1 MALEIKEEEQPRPPS
16 SPVSPVATAG
26 FIKQLVRETEKE
38 AKVAREHEKER
49 RPELQRPA
57 KLDDSVV
64 QYFLHLTQN
73 ESQPVDEA
81 MDNET
86 QPLVNGHHGNGPEGQ
101 SAPPPEKKAECKRP
115 KLIWKLKGTQVRGL
129 SAGKQT
135 THLEKPGSPQ
145 QNNGSFPNSQDPV
158 VMETNLSTQ
167 QPSRNEELLSMEN
180 GTSEL
185 DTGRVSQEPSSQE
198 PEGPE
203 VGNIKECTGE
213 NLTSQETNRGIEESR
228 VDLEKVH
235 EDVWYETDRVWYVNK
250 EGFTLATVL
259 KPDVG
264 TPELPDGQVRI
275 HIESDNRIVDTNEE
289 FIHKTNP
296 SKLDYAE
303 DLAQLV
309 SLNESS
315 ILHVLQHR
323 YGAQLIHTKGG
334 PNLLIVKPPSNF
346 SNYSAKLFKGKKD
359 GMPPHPY
366 AVAQRAY
373 WNMLIH
379 RKDQSIIPLGW
390 SGAGKTTSCQCALE
404 YLVGTAGSVGTT
416 VTVEKIQAM
425 FTILR
430 AFGTR
435 SSPHNDTTTRFSM
448 VVSLDF
454 NQAGLV
460 CAAHL
465 QTMLLERI
473 HVQQQP
479 NGEGSFNVFYQMLAG
494 LERSLRT
501 ELHLHQMADSQIFG
515 ILPLAKGE
523 ERQRASSAFSRLQA
537 AMETLGFT
545 AQEQM
550 AIWHVLAAI
559 YHLGAAGACKVGR
572 KQFMKFEWAENAA
585 NVLGCELEELS
596 TAAFK
601 HHLRLIIQQ
610 ATNKLHSENT
620 TDSTPGPRLTGL
632 ECVEGMAAGLY
643 EELFAII
650 VMLINRSLSSQQLS
664 LTSIMVVDTPGFQ
677 NPHHVNSDRAATF
690 EELCHNYVHERL
702 QMLFHERTFVSQLD
716 RFKEEKVQVAFDTS
730 ETSPA
735 STVAV
740 IDQTSN
746 QFKVQP
752 STQGKEPKGLLWILD
767 EEVLVQGSSDAVVLD
782 RLCSYFEKKGME
794 KEESQP
800 VRRCEQEL
808 QFVIAHQLGTDP
820 VRYDLTGWINKA
832 KQNLSLE
839 NASQLLQESR
849 IEFLK
854 SLFSSR
860 SKIPMICRSVSGL
873 EGTSQQ
879 ALQRISCVRKT
890 FSTSFA
896 AVKRSSVCAQ
906 IKLQVDVLTNLMKRS
921 EAHFVHCFVARREE
935 KDTEGKMPASQRP
948 GAVAEA
954 QNSKE
959 HPLAMFDVPTL
970 RTQLQGTQLLDAL
983 RLYRLG
989 FPDHMVHG
997 EFRRRFQAL
1006 VPAVMKKYGAAFMV
1020 TDERKATE
1028 ELLTLLDL
1036 EKHSFFMG
1044 RSRIFFKAGVVPR
1057 LEKQREKLIC
1067 RNLILLQAMCQGFL
1081 GRQQFKK
1088 MKTQRLALCCI
1099 QKNIKKYWMISQW
1112 QWWQLMSNIR
1122 PMLSVNLVDEK
1133 LRVKEDEVSALWKK
1147 LEKSQRERNEI
1158 QENTDLLEGKIS
1170 DLSAELTDER
1180 FRGDVACRM
1189 LESERAERL
1198 RLTQELKDMQTKY
1211 EKVVTNL
1218 KAVEKQL
1225 EEAQQQLQMREL
1237 GNAVT
1242 EEEWKMRNDC
1252 TLLEMEFLRKRVH
1265 TFEERIVSESQ
1276 IRKELEQ
1283 KLSDL
1288 QESYESAKR
1297 SAQQLRRKSM
1307 CLRSELEDTKVLM
1320 ESQQSR
1326 NHELEK
1332 KQKKFD
1338 MELAQALGEA
1348 AFEKTLREKVIQEN
1362 QTLRTELYR
1371 SQQDVQEKESEVTTL
1386 NEKIAELQVELGDLT
1401 SREPQSKE
1409 TVAQIKKQLR
1419 HLEATTKEQ
1428 SKEISEQAGTIEQLE
1443 QMHLRF
1449 EIEMER
1455 LKDIHLKELEDKEE
1469 ELEDVRKSCQR
1480 RLRQLEMQL
1489 EQEFEERQLILHE
1502 KQDLEG
1508 LVGTLCEQIGHRDFD
1523 VEKRLRRDLRRKNA
1537 LLADAQLLLGTMQ
1550 DPGQT
1555 TIKQEAEKLR
1565 IQLGES
1571 VACCAETEKVYKS
1584 TLRELEN
1591 LHVQLE
1597 NTQRDKNTVDEQL
1610 YQLEHEKAD
1619 LLKRLEEDQ
1628 EDLNGLMKKHKDLIA
1643 QSSNDIAQI
1652 QELQGQLEEAT
1663 KEKQSFEEKLQIAQ
1677 KRIEYMEHSMV
1688 ERGIV
1693 SRQEAII
1700 CDLESKLEFQRAQ
1713 LKRFETL
1720 VLRLRDNMMKMGE
1733 ELEQAAET
1741 EAREKET
1748 AKRVQQRMEEMKA
1761 EMDDLV
1767 EREQEASRRCME
1779 LTSRVE
1785 SLMAM
1790 KQALQADLET
1800 SIKRIADLQTVLEE
1814 ESSDESDDEAESVV
1828 MTPGADLERT
1838 DISDSRS
1845 SMGSLMSE
1853 ELSVGTRSWLGLSTG
1868 GRSPTS
1874 GGSVAGSLS
1883 RTSAADSIGLHRSR
1897 IGRDS
1902 MDQDISRPGSSLSL
1916 RSFRSQEWVKSPD
1929 RTPVDRPASLSSWR
1943 SHPEEER
1950 SPSSSVA
1957 LSEFVEELRRK
1968 RAGEREQGGLQ
1979 IEDSS
1984 SLPIYQTAGISLLR
1998 KRPSIRDDD
2007 DPLLKFETLSLSE
2020 NQSLPASYQ
2029 AGPGLF
2035 RSASLRSLTPSS
2047 EVPEPL
2053 STTKRNRCVSFEN
2066 LTEPRIGA
2074 SPIFQKPTFS
2084 VRDTNEAT
2092 SARLKSPRK
2101 LLELSIEEDIDEVLG
2116 NQPIVFKSKR
2126 FSGLPSEGIEGENSN
2141 WKLPSLSYERKRD
2154 DDNDSDILPAIRRP
2168 PSANKTTPESERG
2181 SRSLTAD
2188 FENLVSKDMTSL
2200 IPLKKIMAVRPC
2212 ISKGD
2217 KDSLGNLSDSSSS
2230 SGSTVSYKSADSIKN
2245 RPGLRRPAD
2254 ERSSATSLENRAF
2267 NTEAEKR
2274 PEEESAAEDIN
2285 SVMMK
2290 YLAKPDKE

>member
-1 MALEIKEEEQPRPPS
+1 MGYVGGEFQDRRGKNRVEIKEEEQPRPPS
-16 SPVSPVATAG
+16 SPISPVATAG
-26 FIKQLVRETEKE
+26 FIKQLVQETEKE

-49 RPELQRPA
+49 RHELQRPA

-81 MDNET
+81 MDSGA
-86 QPLVNGHHGNGPEGQ
+86 QLLVNGHHGNGPEGQ

-115 KLIWKLKGTQVRGL
+115 KLFQKPKGTQVRGL
-129 SAGKQT
+129 SAGKCT
-135 THLEKPGSPQ
+135 TELEKPGSPQ
-145 QNNGSFPNSQDPV
+145 QNNGSFPNSQGPV
-158 VMETNLSTQ
+158 VMETNASTQ

-180 GTSEL
+180 GTSQL
-185 DTGRVSQEPSSQE
+185 DTGKLSQEPSSQE
-198 PEGPE
+198 TESPE
-203 VGNIKECTGE
+203 VE
-213 NLTSQETNRGIEESR
+213 NVTERTRESLIDHETNRGTEESR
-228 VDLEKVH
+228 VDLKKVS
-235 EDVWYETDRVWYVNK
+235 EDVWYETDQVWYVNK

-264 TPELPDGQVRI
+264 TPELPDGQARI
-275 HIESDNRIVDTNEE
+275 RIESDNKIIDTDEE

-303 DLAQLV
+303 DLAQLIA
-309 SLNESS
+309 LNESS
-315 ILHVLQHR
+315 VLHVLQHR
-323 YGAQLIHTKGG
+323 YGSQLIHTKGG
-334 PNLLIVKPPSNF
+334 PNLIIVKPPSNI

-359 GMPPHPY
+359 GMPPHIF

-460 CAAHL
+460 SAAHL

-473 HVQQQP
+473 HVPQQA
-479 NGEGSFNVFYQMLAG
+479 NYAGSFNVFYQMLAG
-494 LERSLRT
+494 LDRSLRT
-501 ELHLHQMADSQIFG
+501 ELHLHQMADSHIFG

-559 YHLGAAGACKVGR
+559 YHLGAAGACK
-572 KQFMKFEWAENAA
+572 
-585 NVLGCELEELS
+585 
-596 TAAFK
+596 
-601 HHLRLIIQQ
+601 
-610 ATNKLHSENT
+610 
-620 TDSTPGPRLTGL
+620 GPRLTGL

-643 EELFAII
+643 EELFTII
-650 VMLINRSLSSQQLS
+650 VMLINRSVSSQQLS

-677 NPHHVNSDRAATF
+677 NPRHVNRDRAATF

-702 QMLFHERTFVSQLD
+702 QMLFYERTFVSQLD
-716 RFKEEKVQVAFDTS
+716 RFKEEKVQVTIDMT

-752 STQGKEPKGLLWILD
+752 STRDEEPKGLLWILD
-767 EEVLVQGSSDAVVLD
+767 EAALVQGSNDATVLD
-782 RLCSYFEKKGME
+782 RFCSYFEKKGVD
-794 KEESQP
+794 KEENQP
-800 VRRCEQEL
+800 VRRCEQEQ

-849 IEFLK
+849 LEFLK
-854 SLFSSR
+854 RLFSSR

-879 ALQRISCVRKT
+879 ALQRIGCVRKT

-896 AVKRSSVCAQ
+896 AVKRSSVCAR
-906 IKLQVDVLTNLMKRS
+906 IKLQVDVLTNLTKRS

-935 KDTEGKMPASQRP
+935 NDTEGKMPASQRP
-948 GAVAEA
+948 EAVAEA

-959 HPLAMFDVPTL
+959 HPLDAFDIPTL

-1006 VPAVMKKYGAAFMV
+1006 APAIVKKYGAAFMV
-1020 TDERKATE
+1020 TDERKAME

-1044 RSRIFFKAGVVPR
+1044 RSRVFFKAGVVSR

-1067 RNLILLQAMCQGFL
+1067 RNLILLQATCQGFL

-1099 QKNIKKYWMISQW
+1099 QKNIKKYLTIRQW
-1112 QWWQLMSNIR
+1112 QWWQMISSIR

-1133 LRVKEDEVSALWKK
+1133 LRVKEDEVNALRQK

-1170 DLSAELTDER
+1170 DLTAELADER
-1180 FRGDVACRM
+1180 FKGDVTCRI

-1198 RLTQELKDMQTKY
+1198 QLSQELKDMQTKY

-1218 KAVEKQL
+1218 NAVEKQL
-1225 EEAQQQLQMREL
+1225 EEARQQLQMRQL
-1237 GNAVT
+1237 GNAAT
-1242 EEEWKMRNDC
+1242 GKTEEWKMRYDC

-1265 TFEERIVSESQ
+1265 TFEERIASELQ

-1283 KLSDL
+1283 KLTDL

-1297 SAQQLRRKSM
+1297 NVQQLRRKSK
-1307 CLRSELEDTKVLM
+1307 CLTSELEDTKVLM

-1332 KQKKFD
+1332 KQKRFD

-1348 AFEKTLREKVIQEN
+1348 AFEKTLREKVVQEN
-1362 QTLRTELYR
+1362 QALRTELYR
-1371 SQQDVQEKESEVTTL
+1371 AQQNLQGKESEVTTL
-1386 NEKIAELQVELGDLT
+1386 NEKIAELKLELGDLT
-1401 SREPQSKE
+1401 SCEPQSKE
-1409 TVAQIKKQLR
+1409 TMAQIKKQLR
-1419 HLEATTKEQ
+1419 QLEATTKEQ
-1428 SKEISEQAGTIEQLE
+1428 SKEISEQVGTIEQLE
-1443 QMHLRF
+1443 QTHLRF

-1455 LKDIHLKELEDKEE
+1455 LKEIHLKELEDKEE

-1489 EQEFEERQLILHE
+1489 EQEFEERQLVLHE
-1502 KQDLEG
+1502 KQDLES

-1523 VEKRLRRDLRRKNA
+1523 VEKRLRKDLRRKNA

-1550 DPGQT
+1550 NPGQT
-1555 TIKQEAEKLR
+1555 INKQEVDKLQM
-1565 IQLGES
+1565 QLDES
-1571 VACCAETEKVYKS
+1571 VARYAETEKVYKS
-1584 TLRELEN
+1584 TLQELEN

-1597 NTQRDKNTVDEQL
+1597 NIQRNKNTVDEQL

-1677 KRIEYMEHSMV
+1677 NRIEYMEQSMV

-1700 CDLESKLEFQRAQ
+1700 CDLENKLEFQRAQ

-1720 VLRLRDNMMKMGE
+1720 VLRLRDNMIKMGE
-1733 ELEQAAET
+1733 ELEQAAEA

-1748 AKRVQQRMEEMKA
+1748 AKRVQQRMEEMKT

-1779 LTSRVE
+1779 LASQVE
-1785 SLMAM
+1785 SLTAM
-1790 KQALQADLET
+1790 KQTLQADLET
-1800 SIKRIADLQTVLEE
+1800 SIKRIADLQTALEE
-1814 ESSDESDDEAESVV
+1814 ESSDESDDEAES
-1828 MTPGADLERT
+1828 
-1838 DISDSRS
+1838 RS
-1845 SMGSLMSE
+1845 SMGSLLSE
-1853 ELSVGTRSWLGLSTG
+1853 DLSVGTRSWLGLSAG

-1874 GGSVAGSLS
+1874 GGSVAGSLC
-1883 RTSAADSIGLHRSR
+1883 RASAADSIGLHHLR

-1902 MDQDISRPGSSLSL
+1902 MDQDTSRPGSSVSM
-1916 RSFRSQEWVKSPD
+1916 RSFRSREYDQ
-1929 RTPVDRPASLSSWR
+1929 TPVDRPASLSSWR
-1943 SHPEEER
+1943 SHPEEEK
-1950 SPSSSVA
+1950 SPRSSVA

-1968 RAGEREQGGLQ
+1968 RAGAREQSGLQ
-1979 IEDSS
+1979 MEESS
-1984 SLPIYQTAGISLLR
+1984 SLPIYQTAGISSLR

-2007 DPLLKFETLSLSE
+2007 DPLLKFQTMSLSE
-2020 NQSLPASYQ
+2020 NRRFPASYQ
-2029 AGPGLF
+2029 EGTRLV
-2035 RSASLRSLTPSS
+2035 RSASLRSLTSSS
-2047 EVPEPL
+2047 EVPESL
-2053 STTKRNRCVSFEN
+2053 ATAKRNRCVSFEN
-2066 LTEPRIGA
+2066 LAEPRNGTG
-2074 SPIFQKPTFS
+2074 PTFQKPTFTA
-2084 VRDTNEAT
+2084 RDTEEVT
-2092 SARLKSPRK
+2092 PPRLKPPRK
-2101 LLELSIEEDIDEVLG
+2101 WLELSIEEDIDEVLS
-2116 NQPIVFKSKR
+2116 NQPIVFKSKQ
-2126 FSGLPSEGIEGENSN
+2126 FSGLPNEDGEGESSN

-2154 DDNDSDILPAIRRP
+2154 DDNDSDILPAIRRLP
-2168 PSANKTTPESERG
+2168 FKHRTTPKSERG
-2181 SRSLTAD
+2181 SRSPTAD
-2188 FENLVSKDMTSL
+2188 FDNLASKDKTSL
-2200 IPLKKIMAVRPC
+2200 IPLRKIMAVKPC
-2212 ISKGD
+2212 MSKGD
-2217 KDSLGNLSDSSSS
+2217 KDALGNLSDSSSS
-2230 SGSTVSYKSADSIKN
+2230 SGSTISYKSADSIKN
-2245 RPGLRRPAD
+2245 RPGLRRSTD
-2254 ERSSATSLENRAF
+2254 ERSTATAQANRDF
-2267 NTEAEKR
+2267 NSQAEKR
-2274 PEEESAAEDIN
+2274 SEEEPAAEDIN

>member
-1 MALEIKEEEQPRPPS
+1 
-16 SPVSPVATAG
+16 
-26 FIKQLVRETEKE
+26 
-38 AKVAREHEKER
+38 
-49 RPELQRPA
+49 
-57 KLDDSVV
+57 
-64 QYFLHLTQN
+64 
-73 ESQPVDEA
+73 
-81 MDNET
+81 
-86 QPLVNGHHGNGPEGQ
+86 
-101 SAPPPEKKAECKRP
+101 
-115 KLIWKLKGTQVRGL
+115 
-129 SAGKQT
+129 
-135 THLEKPGSPQ
+135 
-145 QNNGSFPNSQDPV
+145 
-158 VMETNLSTQ
+158 
-167 QPSRNEELLSMEN
+167 
-180 GTSEL
+180 
-185 DTGRVSQEPSSQE
+185 
-198 PEGPE
+198 
-203 VGNIKECTGE
+203 
-213 NLTSQETNRGIEESR
+213 
-228 VDLEKVH
+228 
-235 EDVWYETDRVWYVNK
+235 
-250 EGFTLATVL
+250 
-259 KPDVG
+259 
-264 TPELPDGQVRI
+264 
-275 HIESDNRIVDTNEE
+275 
-289 FIHKTNP
+289 
-296 SKLDYAE
+296 
-303 DLAQLV
+303 
-309 SLNESS
+309 
-315 ILHVLQHR
+315 
-323 YGAQLIHTKGG
+323 
-334 PNLLIVKPPSNF
+334 
-346 SNYSAKLFKGKKD
+346 
-359 GMPPHPY
+359 
-366 AVAQRAY
+366 
-373 WNMLIH
+373 
-379 RKDQSIIPLGW
+379 
-390 SGAGKTTSCQCALE
+390 
-404 YLVGTAGSVGTT
+404 
-416 VTVEKIQAM
+416 
-425 FTILR
+425 
-430 AFGTR
+430 
-435 SSPHNDTTTRFSM
+435 
-448 VVSLDF
+448 
-454 NQAGLV
+454 
-460 CAAHL
+460 
-465 QTMLLERI
+465 
-473 HVQQQP
+473 
-479 NGEGSFNVFYQMLAG
+479 
-494 LERSLRT
+494 T

-559 YHLGAAGACKVGR
+559 YHLGAAGACK
-572 KQFMKFEWAENAA
+572 
-585 NVLGCELEELS
+585 
-596 TAAFK
+596 
-601 HHLRLIIQQ
+601 
-610 ATNKLHSENT
+610 
-620 TDSTPGPRLTGL
+620 GPRLTGL

-906 IKLQVDVLTNLMKRS
+906 IKLQVSRDLLGSFYCFKETLWMYKISGVIKTEIRKNFSCLGFDMREDMLENLR
-921 EAHFVHCFVARREE
+921 
-935 KDTEGKMPASQRP
+935 
-948 GAVAEA
+948 
-954 QNSKE
+954 
-959 HPLAMFDVPTL
+959 
-970 RTQLQGTQLLDAL
+970 
-983 RLYRLG
+983 

-1242 EEEWKMRNDC
+1242 EEEWKMRYDC

-1565 IQLGES
+1565 IQVS
-1571 VACCAETEKVYKS
+1571 
-1584 TLRELEN
+1584 EN
-1591 LHVQLE
+1591 P
-1597 NTQRDKNTVDEQL
+1597 L
-1610 YQLEHEKAD
+1610 YP
-1619 LLKRLEEDQ
+1619 
-1628 EDLNGLMKKHKDLIA
+1628 
-1643 QSSNDIAQI
+1643 
-1652 QELQGQLEEAT
+1652 
-1663 KEKQSFEEKLQIAQ
+1663 
-1677 KRIEYMEHSMV
+1677 
-1688 ERGIV
+1688 
-1693 SRQEAII
+1693 AII
-1700 CDLESKLEFQRAQ
+1700 PVFGNINRQQS
-1713 LKRFETL
+1713 
-1720 VLRLRDNMMKMGE
+1720 VL
-1733 ELEQAAET
+1733 
-1741 EAREKET
+1741 
-1748 AKRVQQRMEEMKA
+1748 
-1761 EMDDLV
+1761 
-1767 EREQEASRRCME
+1767 
-1779 LTSRVE
+1779 
-1785 SLMAM
+1785 
-1790 KQALQADLET
+1790 
-1800 SIKRIADLQTVLEE
+1800 I
-1814 ESSDESDDEAESVV
+1814 
-1828 MTPGADLERT
+1828 
-1838 DISDSRS
+1838 
-1845 SMGSLMSE
+1845 
-1853 ELSVGTRSWLGLSTG
+1853 
-1868 GRSPTS
+1868 
-1874 GGSVAGSLS
+1874 
-1883 RTSAADSIGLHRSR
+1883 
-1897 IGRDS
+1897 
-1902 MDQDISRPGSSLSL
+1902 
-1916 RSFRSQEWVKSPD
+1916 
-1929 RTPVDRPASLSSWR
+1929 
-1943 SHPEEER
+1943 
-1950 SPSSSVA
+1950 
-1957 LSEFVEELRRK
+1957 
-1968 RAGEREQGGLQ
+1968 
-1979 IEDSS
+1979 
-1984 SLPIYQTAGISLLR
+1984 
-1998 KRPSIRDDD
+1998 
-2007 DPLLKFETLSLSE
+2007 
-2020 NQSLPASYQ
+2020 
-2029 AGPGLF
+2029 
-2035 RSASLRSLTPSS
+2035 
-2047 EVPEPL
+2047 
-2053 STTKRNRCVSFEN
+2053 
-2066 LTEPRIGA
+2066 
-2074 SPIFQKPTFS
+2074 
-2084 VRDTNEAT
+2084 
-2092 SARLKSPRK
+2092 
-2101 LLELSIEEDIDEVLG
+2101 
-2116 NQPIVFKSKR
+2116 
-2126 FSGLPSEGIEGENSN
+2126 
-2141 WKLPSLSYERKRD
+2141 
-2154 DDNDSDILPAIRRP
+2154 
-2168 PSANKTTPESERG
+2168 
-2181 SRSLTAD
+2181 
-2188 FENLVSKDMTSL
+2188 
-2200 IPLKKIMAVRPC
+2200 
-2212 ISKGD
+2212 
-2217 KDSLGNLSDSSSS
+2217 
-2230 SGSTVSYKSADSIKN
+2230 
-2245 RPGLRRPAD
+2245 
-2254 ERSSATSLENRAF
+2254 
-2267 NTEAEKR
+2267 
-2274 PEEESAAEDIN
+2274 
-2285 SVMMK
+2285 
-2290 YLAKPDKE
+2290 